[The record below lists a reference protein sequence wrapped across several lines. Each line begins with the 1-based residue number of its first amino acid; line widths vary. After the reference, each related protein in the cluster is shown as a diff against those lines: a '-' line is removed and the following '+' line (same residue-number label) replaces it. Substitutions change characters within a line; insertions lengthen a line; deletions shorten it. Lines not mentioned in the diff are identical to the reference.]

1 MRISDWSS
9 DGCASDLESH
19 VAAIKMMLAE
29 LQGVIDD
36 REERASELFR
46 ERLAEVKAEAVSEER
61 FAEYT
66 AAAAELKDKAIAALE
81 VSIAKA
87 EKREA
92 EVAELAKLRA
102 EAEER
107 ARKDREERIAREA
120 AEAAKAAEAKSAQ
133 TEKERWEQR
142 REGKE

>member
-1 MRISDWSS
+1 
-9 DGCASDLESH
+9 
-19 VAAIKMMLAE
+19 MMLAE

-102 EAEER
+102 EDEER
-107 ARKDREERIAREA
+107 ARKDREERIARA
-120 AEAAKAAEAKSAQ
+120 RKSVVSGKSVSVRVDLGGRRHIKKQKQ
-133 TEKERWEQR
+133 TKT
-142 REGKE
+142 KN